1 MNTNIEDRAKQIIE
15 DALKTLPRKEYNDI
29 LNHLPNDAFEKEPA
43 YRIDFFYTNG
53 GHTSSPVIFSSD
65 NEAINAALREAQ
77 TRNVV
82 CGGVCGIK
90 VKKYT
95 GEHDSSGLNIL
106 KTVYEKGETNR
117 TIKMPQDNKIIS
129 YLEEH
134 QSSTP
139 SKWREKAEWRMK
151 NKSWLCYSR
160 HIAMMM
166 LDKMEKLN
174 INQEQLSKLLDCTQE
189 HISEILKGQENLSLE
204 TMAKI
209 EQCLKIQI
217 FNINSD

>member
-1 MNTNIEDRAKQIIE
+1 
-15 DALKTLPRKEYNDI
+15 
-29 LNHLPNDAFEKEPA
+29 
-43 YRIDFFYTNG
+43 
-53 GHTSSPVIFSSD
+53 
-65 NEAINAALREAQ
+65 
-77 TRNVV
+77 
-82 CGGVCGIK
+82 
-90 VKKYT
+90 
-95 GEHDSSGLNIL
+95 
-106 KTVYEKGETNR
+106 
-117 TIKMPQDNKIIS
+117 MPQDNKIIS
-129 YLEEH
+129 YLKEH
-134 QSSTP
+134 RSLTP

-189 HISEILKGQENLSLE
+189 HISEILKGEENLSLE
-204 TMAKI
+204 TMTKI